1 MTDQQVR
8 GEEHDMCASCG
19 CGEPDEQHGN
29 SANITQS
36 QIDDAASAADITP
49 EQAAR
54 NILDSV
60 QA

>member
-1 MTDQQVR
+1 
-8 GEEHDMCASCG
+8 MCASCG
-19 CGEPDEQHGN
+19 CGKPDEQHGDA
-29 SANITQS
+29 ANITQS